1 MKAAIV
7 PEFIYLNYLM
17 ASWLYR
23 RMVSVAIAADVKVEL
38 ITGDAVYSIAC
49 PVLHYKSHFLLVQY

>member
-17 ASWLYR
+17 DSWLYR
-23 RMVSVAIAADVKVEL
+23 RIVSVAIATDVKVEL
-38 ITGDAVYSIAC
+38 IMGDAVYSIAC
-49 PVLHYKSHFLLVQY
+49 PIMRDRSHFLFVQY